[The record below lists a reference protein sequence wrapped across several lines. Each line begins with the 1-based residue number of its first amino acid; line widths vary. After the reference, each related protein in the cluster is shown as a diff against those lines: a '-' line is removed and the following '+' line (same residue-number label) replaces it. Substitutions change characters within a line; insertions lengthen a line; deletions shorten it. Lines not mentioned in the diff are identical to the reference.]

1 MSTTEGST
9 DSTDIPAGVDSAEA
23 RLRTEDS
30 PDGPTDLPKRS
41 WGSIFKR
48 TVGKFSAAGATDLA
62 AALTY
67 YSVMSMF
74 PALLALISLLGVF
87 GQGKGTT
94 DALLNVLIEMGA
106 TEEQLKP
113 ISDYIT
119 QMQGTTGA
127 GVALFIGLAGA
138 LWAASNYVN
147 AFSRAMNTIYGV
159 KEGRPVWKLRPWML
173 LITLVVLLLVVLVA
187 LSLVF
192 TGGFAQSVGSV
203 IGLGDTAV
211 QVWNWAKWPVMFL
224 IVVLIVALL
233 YWGTPNVRPPKF
245 RWLSPGAVLAIVVWG
260 VATAGFGFYVANFGN
275 YNATYGALAGV
286 IIMLLWLWLTNV
298 ALLFGA
304 VFDSEMVREGQ
315 LQSGIPAEDEIQLP
329 LRDASGAEKKADK
342 ASKQLAE
349 NRRIRLTAGRRKRN
363 G

>member
-1 MSTTEGST
+1 MSTSEGSA
-9 DSTDIPAGVDSAEA
+9 DS
-23 RLRTEDS
+23 
-30 PDGPTDLPKRS
+30 TDLPKRR
-41 WGSIFKR
+41 WGAIFKR
-48 TVGKFSAAGATDLA
+48 TVGKFSATGATDLA

-67 YSVMSMF
+67 YSMMSMF

-87 GQGKGTT
+87 GQGPATT
-94 DALLNVLIEMGA
+94 DALLNVLVEMGA

-113 ISDYIT
+113 ISDYINS
-119 QMQGTTGA
+119 MQGSTGA
-127 GVALFIGLAGA
+127 GIALIIGLAGA

-159 KEGRPVWKLRPWML
+159 KEGRPIWKLRPWML
-173 LITLVVLLLVVLVA
+173 LITLIVLLLVVLVA

-192 TGGFAQSVGSV
+192 TGGLAQSVGSV

-211 QVWNWAKWPVMFL
+211 QVWNYAKWPVMFF
-224 IVVLIVALL
+224 IVVLVVALL

-245 RWLSPGAVLAIVVWG
+245 RWLSPGAILAIIVWG
-260 VATAGFGFYVANFGN
+260 VATAAFGFYVGNFGN

-286 IIMLLWLWLTNV
+286 IVMLLWLWLTNV

-304 VFDSEMVREGQ
+304 VFDSEVVREGQ
-315 LQSGIPAEDEIQLP
+315 LQSGIPAEEEIQLP
-329 LRDASGAEKKADK
+329 LRDDSGADKKAEK
-342 ASKQLAE
+342 ESKQLAE
-349 NRRIRLTAGRRKRN
+349 NRKVRLSAGRRKRN